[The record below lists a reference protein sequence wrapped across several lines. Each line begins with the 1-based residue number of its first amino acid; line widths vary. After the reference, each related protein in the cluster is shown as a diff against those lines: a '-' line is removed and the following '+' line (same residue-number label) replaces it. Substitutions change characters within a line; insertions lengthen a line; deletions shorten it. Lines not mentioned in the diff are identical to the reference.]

1 MYCGSCN
8 QPEKMTQ
15 QEGEKSYNGVL
26 RIGVTID
33 VMGEAQYV
41 VRRIVHKRRHV
52 FAAVLID
59 QGC

>member
-1 MYCGSCN
+1 
-8 QPEKMTQ
+8 MTQ